1 MVDKIIVSITLGN
14 KYFTLPIISGVVNL
28 RKRKPQGKLDFIP
41 NRNNK
46 YSIRRFTVGTASIL
60 IGATLVFG
68 INNDAKAAETND
80 AQSSVSANDSQSSN
94 DDPNNSTTSHDTSS
108 QETAHDPQVNNDI
121 KQDNQSPQESNTE
134 ETAQSS
140 QDSNETS
147 QPSSSQSQASG
158 NQSNPSDNDV
168 DRPASNADDVH
179 KSDAAQATTDEDGAD
194 NSDSDDET
202 SNDDSQVNET
212 EKQDQAD
219 DNSAKDDVD
228 KQGASDD
235 NGSDENA
242 AESNKEQSNDESKD
256 KSDKEAKDDSQ
267 SSTDGKSEKGS
278 QKEEQS
284 KKGSNKEESDSES
297 DSDSEAQSTKSKS
310 GEDQPEEK
318 QDDDKSDDEQADEK
332 SDEKSSDKETG
343 SDEDDS
349 DAVEQGKDKSD
360 NETLETKETKASD
373 SDEKKDKLQSKL
385 DDTDSKDK
393 EDTVNDYLKDQ
404 LGDEQA
410 KSVIEDADIDYDKDS
425 NATISDKVLKSALIQ
440 FANQKDKDSPQA
452 IRPGSAFFSA
462 YSTEAV
468 TRAAKDTKVAK
479 SLGYENNYTFSQ
491 IMFDPDSLDSDEAK
505 KSTTIPF
512 KIHSYLTGDNSL
524 DRYKIDLDLDSRL
537 AKHVTKISARPVGGD
552 KPVEFKRLKDENG
565 EPSDI
570 WEVNFIRA
578 QGGLFGGAEILA
590 TYTAEDGKIE
600 LDDSIEN
607 IIKEENLDKDKLNY
621 RVYVRNNETNKII
634 RTAENSGYFLTD
646 VDKELTDKEKDISTA
661 NKGSF
666 LGSSGAVQY
675 DQNIGEHGGLTVDQT
690 IMKNS
695 IFDYILYAGNKQW
708 TYNYQIDK
716 DLLPYISGAELHLH
730 DYKGVAGFDK
740 EYHERDKV
748 ADLSFDKDG
757 KGSITDRNMNRLIEF
772 NNSNPEPIGIRIV
785 LKFNQNPNNI
795 LTKDAEYDDDGNL
808 IRETVK
814 QKELFNFNGYLT
826 DNKGKLIN
834 NTLGTS
840 TLAIQDYDRDGLLD
854 NYERQNTHSDPFNP
868 DTDGDGKN
876 DGDEV
881 VNYKTS
887 PLVGQPKA
895 SDITTED
902 TVVSGSV
909 PLKDGAA
916 TQTAKVI
923 NSDGETVGT
932 GTVNA
937 DGSFSVNIPKSPEGT
952 YTIAIDSPDYDND
965 ETNTF
970 KIVDTSKVPAPT
982 INPVSDKDNE
992 VIVNGTGGSTV
1003 TVRDQDGN
1011 TVGTV
1016 DIPDGQSSGTIH
1028 LDNPLKAGTELTST
1042 ASKNGK
1048 ESDPSDTVTV
1058 DDKTAPNQPTID
1070 EVTTNNTSISG
1081 KAEAGSTVHV
1091 KLPNGD
1097 TVSATTNDEGE
1108 YSVDLPQDLELN
1120 GDDTITVTSED
1131 DAGNISESNSTKVIN
1146 KRAPEAPTIKPVS
1159 SEDHSLTGTAKANT
1173 TVTVEFPDGSTLDS
1187 KADDQG
1193 NYTIELGDKKLD
1205 GRETLKVTA
1214 TEDGNT
1220 SPATTTV
1227 VKDETAP
1234 DAPTVDDVG
1243 SEDKTV
1249 EGTAE
1254 PNSIVTVHFPNGTSV
1269 ESHAGKD
1276 GRYNAEIPSDLK
1288 LKGGEKITATAK
1300 DIDGNVSEEGST
1312 TVEDNTAPDVPT
1324 IVGVNSTDKEVT
1336 GTAEPGSEVTVHF
1349 PDNKTGTATADD
1361 NGNYTVKI
1369 PDDVTLKGGENIDVT
1384 AKDKNG
1390 NVSEP
1395 AHTVVSDKTAPDAPE
1410 VEKVNSNGD
1419 KVTGTAEPGS
1429 TVKVTFPNGGE
1440 SEGKADDQGNFS
1452 VEIPKDANLKGGEQ
1466 LNVVAIDDND
1476 NTSAPTSVTVGDKTA
1491 PDAPTVD
1498 DVKSTDK
1505 TVTGEAEPGSTV
1517 KVSFP
1522 GNKTGTATAD
1532 DNGKYTV
1539 EIPEDVELTGGE
1551 DLTVTATDKDDNES
1565 EATHATVEDKTAP
1578 EKPEVNKVTSNSDK
1592 VTGTAEPNSEV
1603 TVTFP
1608 DGQQTKATA
1617 DKDGNFT
1624 AGLPKGV
1631 TLKGDEELQVTAK
1644 DANGNTSETTE
1655 VTVKDETAPDVPQ
1668 VNDITTDSKKVTG
1681 SAEPN
1686 ATVTVHFPGDKTGT
1700 ATADKDGNYTVD
1712 IPEDV
1717 ELNGDDEISVTAAD
1731 KDGNT
1736 SDAKTVTVTDTTA
1749 PDKPSVDDVT
1759 SDSKHI
1765 TGQAEPKSTVTVTFP
1780 DGTTATGETDDNGR
1794 YTVDIPEKI
1803 DLKGDEDLNVTATD
1817 KAGNTSQA
1825 ETKTVTDTTAP
1836 EIPKVDGVTST
1847 DKHITGTAEPNS
1859 HVKVSFPDGTTATG
1873 ETDEDGNFTVDIPS
1887 KVNLKGGEELTVTA
1901 TDAHDNESTPAK
1913 LPVADKTAPEK
1924 PSVEGVNSTDKEITG
1939 KAEPGSTV
1947 KVSFPGN
1954 KTGTAT
1960 ADDDGNYTVKIP
1972 DNVDLQGGEE
1982 LEVTATDEAGNTSD
1996 ATTTTVADKTAPDA
2010 PTASDVNSEDKQ
2022 LTGKAEPGSEV
2033 TVNIPGHDPITGTA
2047 DDEGNYNID
2056 LPKDLQGGE
2065 EITVTAKDKDGNVS
2079 GETKKTVTDA
2089 TAPNKPSVEGVNS
2102 TDKEVTGTAEPGS
2115 EVTVHFPGNK
2125 TGTAIADE
2133 DGNYT
2138 VEIPD
2143 NVDLQGGEELEVTAT
2158 DKAGNTSD
2166 KATTTVAD
2174 KTAPDAP
2181 TAEDVNSEDD
2191 AIKGKAEPG
2200 SEVTVNIPGHNPIT
2214 GTADDN
2220 GNYSI
2225 DLPKDLQGGEE
2236 ITVTAKDK
2244 DGNVSGETK
2253 KTVTDAT
2260 APAKPSVKGVNST
2273 DKEVT
2278 GKAEPG
2284 SEVTVHF
2291 PGNETGTAIADEDG
2305 NYTVEIPDN
2314 VDLQGGEELEVTATD
2329 KAGNTSDKA
2338 TTTVADKTAPD
2349 APTADDVNSEDD
2361 TIKGTAEPGSEVTVN
2376 IPGHD
2381 PITGTADQDGN
2392 YSIDLPRDL
2401 QGGEEITV
2409 TAKDKDGNVS
2419 GETKKTVTDATAPAT
2434 PSVKGVNSTDKEV
2447 TGTAEPGS
2455 TVTVTFPDG
2464 TISTGTAD
2472 NNGNYSVEIPD
2483 SVNLKGGEELEVTA
2497 TDKAGNTSD
2506 KATTTVSDKTAPDA
2520 PTADEITS
2528 ESPSV
2533 KGKAEPGSTIT
2544 VNIPGHDPI
2553 TGTADDNGNYEID
2566 LPKDLQGG
2574 EEVTITATDKDGN
2587 VSGETKQTVKDTT
2600 APDTPTINDVTSSD
2614 NSVSGTAEPG
2624 STVTVTLP
2632 DGTKV
2637 TGTADDNG
2645 NYTIELP
2652 QTLNGGEE
2660 LEVTAT
2666 DKAGNTSDAATTT
2679 VTDTTAPTEPTVN
2692 GVNSTDKAITGNA
2705 EPGSTVT
2712 VTFPDG
2718 TTATGTADDNG
2729 NYTIEIPDN
2738 VKLNGGETVSVT
2750 ATDKDGNTSNPTS
2763 VTVADTTAPTTP
2775 TINDI
2780 HHGDTQI
2787 SGHAEPGSTVTVTFP
2802 DGTTATGTADDQG
2815 NYIIDIPSN
2824 VNLKPGDTVTVT
2836 ATDKDGNI
2844 SDSAEVTVQEGNNV
2858 DPGNN
2863 GSGDQPVDPGN
2874 NGSDDQPSD
2883 PSTNNGGNTNNG
2895 SNNGNPS
2902 AGNNTGQPAHHNNTG
2917 SNSTNANQPTAPAV
2931 NPIGQHDHGIS
2942 GQNATP
2948 GNTIIA
2954 TFPDGST
2961 ATTTVNND
2969 GTWNITVPANT
2980 HFNNGDT
2987 VQVVEQDASGHT
2999 SNTTSVVVGDNYVAQ
3014 GNNQD
3019 KVDLP
3024 DTGNSESNKGTIF
3037 GTLFAALGAIFLF
3050 GRRRKNKKDEE

>member
-1 MVDKIIVSITLGN
+1 M
-14 KYFTLPIISGVVNL
+14 
-28 RKRKPQGKLDFIP
+28 
-41 NRNNK
+41 
-46 YSIRRFTVGTASIL
+46 
-60 IGATLVFG
+60 
-68 INNDAKAAETND
+68 
-80 AQSSVSANDSQSSN
+80 
-94 DDPNNSTTSHDTSS
+94 
-108 QETAHDPQVNNDI
+108 
-121 KQDNQSPQESNTE
+121 
-134 ETAQSS
+134 
-140 QDSNETS
+140 
-147 QPSSSQSQASG
+147 
-158 NQSNPSDNDV
+158 
-168 DRPASNADDVH
+168 
-179 KSDAAQATTDEDGAD
+179 
-194 NSDSDDET
+194 
-202 SNDDSQVNET
+202 
-212 EKQDQAD
+212 
-219 DNSAKDDVD
+219 
-228 KQGASDD
+228 
-235 NGSDENA
+235 
-242 AESNKEQSNDESKD
+242 
-256 KSDKEAKDDSQ
+256 
-267 SSTDGKSEKGS
+267 
-278 QKEEQS
+278 
-284 KKGSNKEESDSES
+284 
-297 DSDSEAQSTKSKS
+297 
-310 GEDQPEEK
+310 
-318 QDDDKSDDEQADEK
+318 
-332 SDEKSSDKETG
+332 
-343 SDEDDS
+343 
-349 DAVEQGKDKSD
+349 
-360 NETLETKETKASD
+360 
-373 SDEKKDKLQSKL
+373 
-385 DDTDSKDK
+385 
-393 EDTVNDYLKDQ
+393 
-404 LGDEQA
+404 
-410 KSVIEDADIDYDKDS
+410 
-425 NATISDKVLKSALIQ
+425 
-440 FANQKDKDSPQA
+440 
-452 IRPGSAFFSA
+452 
-462 YSTEAV
+462 
-468 TRAAKDTKVAK
+468 
-479 SLGYENNYTFSQ
+479 
-491 IMFDPDSLDSDEAK
+491 
-505 KSTTIPF
+505 
-512 KIHSYLTGDNSL
+512 
-524 DRYKIDLDLDSRL
+524 
-537 AKHVTKISARPVGGD
+537 
-552 KPVEFKRLKDENG
+552 
-565 EPSDI
+565 
-570 WEVNFIRA
+570 
-578 QGGLFGGAEILA
+578 
-590 TYTAEDGKIE
+590 
-600 LDDSIEN
+600 
-607 IIKEENLDKDKLNY
+607 
-621 RVYVRNNETNKII
+621 
-634 RTAENSGYFLTD
+634 
-646 VDKELTDKEKDISTA
+646 
-661 NKGSF
+661 
-666 LGSSGAVQY
+666 
-675 DQNIGEHGGLTVDQT
+675 
-690 IMKNS
+690 
-695 IFDYILYAGNKQW
+695 
-708 TYNYQIDK
+708 
-716 DLLPYISGAELHLH
+716 
-730 DYKGVAGFDK
+730 
-740 EYHERDKV
+740 
-748 ADLSFDKDG
+748 
-757 KGSITDRNMNRLIEF
+757 
-772 NNSNPEPIGIRIV
+772 
-785 LKFNQNPNNI
+785 
-795 LTKDAEYDDDGNL
+795 
-808 IRETVK
+808 
-814 QKELFNFNGYLT
+814 
-826 DNKGKLIN
+826 
-834 NTLGTS
+834 
-840 TLAIQDYDRDGLLD
+840 
-854 NYERQNTHSDPFNP
+854 
-868 DTDGDGKN
+868 
-876 DGDEV
+876 
-881 VNYKTS
+881 
-887 PLVGQPKA
+887 
-895 SDITTED
+895 
-902 TVVSGSV
+902 
-909 PLKDGAA
+909 
-916 TQTAKVI
+916 
-923 NSDGETVGT
+923 
-932 GTVNA
+932 
-937 DGSFSVNIPKSPEGT
+937 
-952 YTIAIDSPDYDND
+952 
-965 ETNTF
+965 
-970 KIVDTSKVPAPT
+970 
-982 INPVSDKDNE
+982 
-992 VIVNGTGGSTV
+992 
-1003 TVRDQDGN
+1003 
-1011 TVGTV
+1011 
-1016 DIPDGQSSGTIH
+1016 
-1028 LDNPLKAGTELTST
+1028 
-1042 ASKNGK
+1042 
-1048 ESDPSDTVTV
+1048 
-1058 DDKTAPNQPTID
+1058 
-1070 EVTTNNTSISG
+1070 
-1081 KAEAGSTVHV
+1081 
-1091 KLPNGD
+1091 
-1097 TVSATTNDEGE
+1097 
-1108 YSVDLPQDLELN
+1108 
-1120 GDDTITVTSED
+1120 
-1131 DAGNISESNSTKVIN
+1131 
-1146 KRAPEAPTIKPVS
+1146 KPVS

-1276 GRYNAEIPSDLK
+1276 GLYNAEIPSDLK

-2089 TAPNKPSVEGVNS
+2089 TAPAKPSVKGVNS
-2102 TDKEVTGTAEPGS
+2102 TDKEVTGKAEPGS
-2115 EVTVHFPGNK
+2115 EVTVHFPGNE

-2200 SEVTVNIPGHNPIT
+2200 SEVTVNIPGHDPIT

-2999 SNTTSVVVGDNYVAQ
+2999 SNTTSVVVGDNHVAQ

>member
-1 MVDKIIVSITLGN
+1 M
-14 KYFTLPIISGVVNL
+14 
-28 RKRKPQGKLDFIP
+28 
-41 NRNNK
+41 
-46 YSIRRFTVGTASIL
+46 
-60 IGATLVFG
+60 
-68 INNDAKAAETND
+68 
-80 AQSSVSANDSQSSN
+80 
-94 DDPNNSTTSHDTSS
+94 
-108 QETAHDPQVNNDI
+108 
-121 KQDNQSPQESNTE
+121 
-134 ETAQSS
+134 
-140 QDSNETS
+140 
-147 QPSSSQSQASG
+147 
-158 NQSNPSDNDV
+158 
-168 DRPASNADDVH
+168 
-179 KSDAAQATTDEDGAD
+179 
-194 NSDSDDET
+194 
-202 SNDDSQVNET
+202 
-212 EKQDQAD
+212 
-219 DNSAKDDVD
+219 
-228 KQGASDD
+228 
-235 NGSDENA
+235 
-242 AESNKEQSNDESKD
+242 
-256 KSDKEAKDDSQ
+256 
-267 SSTDGKSEKGS
+267 
-278 QKEEQS
+278 
-284 KKGSNKEESDSES
+284 
-297 DSDSEAQSTKSKS
+297 
-310 GEDQPEEK
+310 
-318 QDDDKSDDEQADEK
+318 
-332 SDEKSSDKETG
+332 
-343 SDEDDS
+343 
-349 DAVEQGKDKSD
+349 
-360 NETLETKETKASD
+360 
-373 SDEKKDKLQSKL
+373 
-385 DDTDSKDK
+385 
-393 EDTVNDYLKDQ
+393 
-404 LGDEQA
+404 
-410 KSVIEDADIDYDKDS
+410 
-425 NATISDKVLKSALIQ
+425 
-440 FANQKDKDSPQA
+440 
-452 IRPGSAFFSA
+452 
-462 YSTEAV
+462 
-468 TRAAKDTKVAK
+468 
-479 SLGYENNYTFSQ
+479 
-491 IMFDPDSLDSDEAK
+491 
-505 KSTTIPF
+505 
-512 KIHSYLTGDNSL
+512 
-524 DRYKIDLDLDSRL
+524 
-537 AKHVTKISARPVGGD
+537 
-552 KPVEFKRLKDENG
+552 
-565 EPSDI
+565 
-570 WEVNFIRA
+570 
-578 QGGLFGGAEILA
+578 
-590 TYTAEDGKIE
+590 
-600 LDDSIEN
+600 
-607 IIKEENLDKDKLNY
+607 
-621 RVYVRNNETNKII
+621 
-634 RTAENSGYFLTD
+634 
-646 VDKELTDKEKDISTA
+646 
-661 NKGSF
+661 
-666 LGSSGAVQY
+666 
-675 DQNIGEHGGLTVDQT
+675 
-690 IMKNS
+690 
-695 IFDYILYAGNKQW
+695 
-708 TYNYQIDK
+708 
-716 DLLPYISGAELHLH
+716 
-730 DYKGVAGFDK
+730 
-740 EYHERDKV
+740 
-748 ADLSFDKDG
+748 
-757 KGSITDRNMNRLIEF
+757 
-772 NNSNPEPIGIRIV
+772 
-785 LKFNQNPNNI
+785 
-795 LTKDAEYDDDGNL
+795 
-808 IRETVK
+808 
-814 QKELFNFNGYLT
+814 
-826 DNKGKLIN
+826 
-834 NTLGTS
+834 
-840 TLAIQDYDRDGLLD
+840 
-854 NYERQNTHSDPFNP
+854 
-868 DTDGDGKN
+868 
-876 DGDEV
+876 
-881 VNYKTS
+881 
-887 PLVGQPKA
+887 
-895 SDITTED
+895 
-902 TVVSGSV
+902 
-909 PLKDGAA
+909 
-916 TQTAKVI
+916 
-923 NSDGETVGT
+923 
-932 GTVNA
+932 
-937 DGSFSVNIPKSPEGT
+937 
-952 YTIAIDSPDYDND
+952 
-965 ETNTF
+965 
-970 KIVDTSKVPAPT
+970 
-982 INPVSDKDNE
+982 
-992 VIVNGTGGSTV
+992 
-1003 TVRDQDGN
+1003 
-1011 TVGTV
+1011 
-1016 DIPDGQSSGTIH
+1016 
-1028 LDNPLKAGTELTST
+1028 
-1042 ASKNGK
+1042 
-1048 ESDPSDTVTV
+1048 
-1058 DDKTAPNQPTID
+1058 
-1070 EVTTNNTSISG
+1070 
-1081 KAEAGSTVHV
+1081 
-1091 KLPNGD
+1091 
-1097 TVSATTNDEGE
+1097 SATTNDEGE

-2999 SNTTSVVVGDNYVAQ
+2999 SNTTSVVVGDNHVAQ

>member
-1 MVDKIIVSITLGN
+1 M
-14 KYFTLPIISGVVNL
+14 
-28 RKRKPQGKLDFIP
+28 
-41 NRNNK
+41 
-46 YSIRRFTVGTASIL
+46 
-60 IGATLVFG
+60 
-68 INNDAKAAETND
+68 
-80 AQSSVSANDSQSSN
+80 
-94 DDPNNSTTSHDTSS
+94 
-108 QETAHDPQVNNDI
+108 
-121 KQDNQSPQESNTE
+121 
-134 ETAQSS
+134 
-140 QDSNETS
+140 
-147 QPSSSQSQASG
+147 
-158 NQSNPSDNDV
+158 
-168 DRPASNADDVH
+168 
-179 KSDAAQATTDEDGAD
+179 
-194 NSDSDDET
+194 
-202 SNDDSQVNET
+202 
-212 EKQDQAD
+212 
-219 DNSAKDDVD
+219 
-228 KQGASDD
+228 
-235 NGSDENA
+235 
-242 AESNKEQSNDESKD
+242 
-256 KSDKEAKDDSQ
+256 
-267 SSTDGKSEKGS
+267 
-278 QKEEQS
+278 
-284 KKGSNKEESDSES
+284 
-297 DSDSEAQSTKSKS
+297 
-310 GEDQPEEK
+310 
-318 QDDDKSDDEQADEK
+318 
-332 SDEKSSDKETG
+332 
-343 SDEDDS
+343 
-349 DAVEQGKDKSD
+349 
-360 NETLETKETKASD
+360 
-373 SDEKKDKLQSKL
+373 
-385 DDTDSKDK
+385 
-393 EDTVNDYLKDQ
+393 
-404 LGDEQA
+404 
-410 KSVIEDADIDYDKDS
+410 
-425 NATISDKVLKSALIQ
+425 
-440 FANQKDKDSPQA
+440 
-452 IRPGSAFFSA
+452 
-462 YSTEAV
+462 
-468 TRAAKDTKVAK
+468 
-479 SLGYENNYTFSQ
+479 
-491 IMFDPDSLDSDEAK
+491 
-505 KSTTIPF
+505 
-512 KIHSYLTGDNSL
+512 
-524 DRYKIDLDLDSRL
+524 
-537 AKHVTKISARPVGGD
+537 
-552 KPVEFKRLKDENG
+552 
-565 EPSDI
+565 
-570 WEVNFIRA
+570 
-578 QGGLFGGAEILA
+578 
-590 TYTAEDGKIE
+590 
-600 LDDSIEN
+600 
-607 IIKEENLDKDKLNY
+607 
-621 RVYVRNNETNKII
+621 
-634 RTAENSGYFLTD
+634 
-646 VDKELTDKEKDISTA
+646 
-661 NKGSF
+661 
-666 LGSSGAVQY
+666 
-675 DQNIGEHGGLTVDQT
+675 
-690 IMKNS
+690 
-695 IFDYILYAGNKQW
+695 
-708 TYNYQIDK
+708 
-716 DLLPYISGAELHLH
+716 
-730 DYKGVAGFDK
+730 
-740 EYHERDKV
+740 
-748 ADLSFDKDG
+748 
-757 KGSITDRNMNRLIEF
+757 
-772 NNSNPEPIGIRIV
+772 
-785 LKFNQNPNNI
+785 
-795 LTKDAEYDDDGNL
+795 
-808 IRETVK
+808 
-814 QKELFNFNGYLT
+814 
-826 DNKGKLIN
+826 
-834 NTLGTS
+834 
-840 TLAIQDYDRDGLLD
+840 
-854 NYERQNTHSDPFNP
+854 
-868 DTDGDGKN
+868 
-876 DGDEV
+876 
-881 VNYKTS
+881 
-887 PLVGQPKA
+887 
-895 SDITTED
+895 
-902 TVVSGSV
+902 
-909 PLKDGAA
+909 
-916 TQTAKVI
+916 
-923 NSDGETVGT
+923 
-932 GTVNA
+932 
-937 DGSFSVNIPKSPEGT
+937 
-952 YTIAIDSPDYDND
+952 
-965 ETNTF
+965 
-970 KIVDTSKVPAPT
+970 
-982 INPVSDKDNE
+982 
-992 VIVNGTGGSTV
+992 
-1003 TVRDQDGN
+1003 
-1011 TVGTV
+1011 
-1016 DIPDGQSSGTIH
+1016 
-1028 LDNPLKAGTELTST
+1028 
-1042 ASKNGK
+1042 
-1048 ESDPSDTVTV
+1048 
-1058 DDKTAPNQPTID
+1058 
-1070 EVTTNNTSISG
+1070 
-1081 KAEAGSTVHV
+1081 
-1091 KLPNGD
+1091 PNGD

-2181 TAEDVNSEDD
+2181 TA
-2191 AIKGKAEPG
+2191 
-2200 SEVTVNIPGHNPIT
+2200 
-2214 GTADDN
+2214 
-2220 GNYSI
+2220 
-2225 DLPKDLQGGEE
+2225 
-2236 ITVTAKDK
+2236 
-2244 DGNVSGETK
+2244 
-2253 KTVTDAT
+2253 
-2260 APAKPSVKGVNST
+2260 
-2273 DKEVT
+2273 
-2278 GKAEPG
+2278 
-2284 SEVTVHF
+2284 
-2291 PGNETGTAIADEDG
+2291 
-2305 NYTVEIPDN
+2305 
-2314 VDLQGGEELEVTATD
+2314 
-2329 KAGNTSDKA
+2329 
-2338 TTTVADKTAPD
+2338 
-2349 APTADDVNSEDD
+2349 DDVNSEDD

-2836 ATDKDGNI
+2836 ATGKDGNI

-2999 SNTTSVVVGDNYVAQ
+2999 SNTTSVVVGDNHVAQ

>member
-1 MVDKIIVSITLGN
+1 MME
-14 KYFTLPIISGVVNL
+14 IS
-28 RKRKPQGKLDFIP
+28 
-41 NRNNK
+41 
-46 YSIRRFTVGTASIL
+46 S
-60 IGATLVFG
+60 
-68 INNDAKAAETND
+68 
-80 AQSSVSANDSQSSN
+80 
-94 DDPNNSTTSHDTSS
+94 
-108 QETAHDPQVNNDI
+108 
-121 KQDNQSPQESNTE
+121 
-134 ETAQSS
+134 
-140 QDSNETS
+140 
-147 QPSSSQSQASG
+147 
-158 NQSNPSDNDV
+158 
-168 DRPASNADDVH
+168 
-179 KSDAAQATTDEDGAD
+179 
-194 NSDSDDET
+194 
-202 SNDDSQVNET
+202 
-212 EKQDQAD
+212 
-219 DNSAKDDVD
+219 
-228 KQGASDD
+228 
-235 NGSDENA
+235 
-242 AESNKEQSNDESKD
+242 
-256 KSDKEAKDDSQ
+256 
-267 SSTDGKSEKGS
+267 
-278 QKEEQS
+278 
-284 KKGSNKEESDSES
+284 
-297 DSDSEAQSTKSKS
+297 
-310 GEDQPEEK
+310 
-318 QDDDKSDDEQADEK
+318 
-332 SDEKSSDKETG
+332 
-343 SDEDDS
+343 
-349 DAVEQGKDKSD
+349 
-360 NETLETKETKASD
+360 
-373 SDEKKDKLQSKL
+373 
-385 DDTDSKDK
+385 
-393 EDTVNDYLKDQ
+393 
-404 LGDEQA
+404 
-410 KSVIEDADIDYDKDS
+410 
-425 NATISDKVLKSALIQ
+425 
-440 FANQKDKDSPQA
+440 
-452 IRPGSAFFSA
+452 
-462 YSTEAV
+462 
-468 TRAAKDTKVAK
+468 
-479 SLGYENNYTFSQ
+479 
-491 IMFDPDSLDSDEAK
+491 
-505 KSTTIPF
+505 
-512 KIHSYLTGDNSL
+512 
-524 DRYKIDLDLDSRL
+524 
-537 AKHVTKISARPVGGD
+537 
-552 KPVEFKRLKDENG
+552 
-565 EPSDI
+565 
-570 WEVNFIRA
+570 
-578 QGGLFGGAEILA
+578 
-590 TYTAEDGKIE
+590 
-600 LDDSIEN
+600 
-607 IIKEENLDKDKLNY
+607 
-621 RVYVRNNETNKII
+621 
-634 RTAENSGYFLTD
+634 
-646 VDKELTDKEKDISTA
+646 
-661 NKGSF
+661 
-666 LGSSGAVQY
+666 
-675 DQNIGEHGGLTVDQT
+675 
-690 IMKNS
+690 
-695 IFDYILYAGNKQW
+695 
-708 TYNYQIDK
+708 
-716 DLLPYISGAELHLH
+716 
-730 DYKGVAGFDK
+730 
-740 EYHERDKV
+740 
-748 ADLSFDKDG
+748 
-757 KGSITDRNMNRLIEF
+757 
-772 NNSNPEPIGIRIV
+772 
-785 LKFNQNPNNI
+785 
-795 LTKDAEYDDDGNL
+795 
-808 IRETVK
+808 VK

-916 TQTAKVI
+916 TQTAKII
-923 NSDGETVGT
+923 NSDGDTIGT

-952 YTIAIDSPDYDND
+952 YTIAIDSPDYEND

-982 INPVSDKDNE
+982 INPVSDKDND

-1003 TVRDQDGN
+1003 TVRDKDGN

-1016 DIPDGQSSGTIH
+1016 EIPDGQSSGTIH

-1254 PNSIVTVHFPNGTSV
+1254 PNSIVTVHFPNGTTV

-1300 DIDGNVSEEGST
+1300 DIDGNVSKEGST
-1312 TVEDNTAPDVPT
+1312 TVEDHTAPDAPT
-1324 IVGVNSTDKEVT
+1324 VKGVNSTDKEVI

-1349 PDNKTGTATADD
+1349 PDNKTGTAAADD
-1361 NGNYTVKI
+1361 DGNYTVKI
-1369 PDDVTLKGGENIDVT
+1369 PNDVTLKGGENINVT
-1384 AKDKNG
+1384 AKDKDD

-1410 VEKVNSNGD
+1410 VGDVNSND
-1419 KVTGTAEPGS
+1419 NTVTGTAEPGS
-1429 TVKVTFPNGGE
+1429 TVKVTFPNGKE
-1440 SEGKADDQGNFS
+1440 SEGKANDEGNFS
-1452 VEIPKDANLKGGEQ
+1452 VDIPKDANLKGGEQ
-1466 LNVVAIDDND
+1466 LNVVAVDDD
-1476 NTSAPTSVTVGDKTA
+1476 HNTSAPTSVTVGDKTA
-1491 PDAPTVD
+1491 PDAPTVE
-1498 DVKSTDK
+1498 DVNSTDK
-1505 TVTGEAEPGSTV
+1505 TVTGTAEPGSTV

-1532 DNGKYTV
+1532 DQGNYTV
-1539 EIPEDVELTGGE
+1539 DIPDEVELTGGE
-1551 DLTVTATDKDDNES
+1551 ELTVTATDKDDNES

-1578 EKPEVNKVTSNSDK
+1578 DKPKVNKVTSNSDK

-1608 DGQQTKATA
+1608 GGQQTKATV

-1644 DANGNTSETTE
+1644 DANGNTSDATE

-1686 ATVTVHFPGDKTGT
+1686 STVTVHFPGNQTET
-1700 ATADKDGNYTVD
+1700 ATADKDGNYTVN
-1712 IPEDV
+1712 IPDNV

-1736 SDAKTVTVTDTTA
+1736 SDAKTVKVTDTTA

-1780 DGTTATGETDDNGR
+1780 DGTTATGDTDDSGH
-1794 YTVDIPEKI
+1794 YTVDIPDTI
-1803 DLKGDEDLNVTATD
+1803 DLQGDEELSVTATD

-1825 ETKTVTDTTAP
+1825 ETKTVTDTTVP
-1836 EIPKVDGVTST
+1836 EIPKVNGVTSA
-1847 DKHITGTAEPNS
+1847 DKQITGTAEPNS

-1873 ETDEDGNFTVDIPS
+1873 ETDKDGNFTVDIPS

-1913 LPVADKTAPEK
+1913 LPVSDKTAPEK

-1939 KAEPGSTV
+1939 KAEAGSEVTV
-1947 KVSFPGN
+1947 KFPDGTTS
-1954 KTGTAT
+1954 TGK

-1972 DNVDLQGGEE
+1972 NEVDLQGGEE
-1982 LEVTATDEAGNTSD
+1982 LEVTATDQAGNTSD
-1996 ATTTTVADKTAPDA
+1996 KTTTTVADKTAPDAPTAEDVNSEDDAITGKAEAGSDVTVRFPDGTTSTGKADDNGNYTVEIPDKVDLQGGEELEVTATDQAGNTSDKTTTTVADKTAPDA
-2010 PTASDVNSEDKQ
+2010 PTASDVTSEDDAI
-2022 LTGKAEPGSEV
+2022 TGKAEPGSEV

-2079 GETKKTVTDA
+2079 GETKKTVSDKTAPSKPSVEGVNSTDKEVTGKA
-2089 TAPNKPSVEGVNS
+2089 EPGSEVTVHFPDGTTSTGKADDEGNYTVEIPDKVDLKGGEELEVTATDQAGNISGKTTTTVADKTAPDAPTASDVTSEDDAITGKAEPGSEVTVNIPGHDPITGKADKDGNYNIDLPKDLQGGEEITVTAKDKDGNVSGETKKAVSDKTAPNKPSVEGVNSTDKEIIGKAEPGSEVTVKFPGNKTGTATADDDGNYTVKIPDEVDLQGGEELEVTATDKAGNTSDKATTTVADKTAPDAPTADDVNSEDDAIKGKAEPGSEVTVNIPGHDPITGTADDNGNYSIDLPKDLQGGEEITVTAKDKDGNVSGETKKTVTDATAPEKPSVKGVNS

-2115 EVTVHFPGNK
+2115 EVTVHFPGNR
-2125 TGTAIADE
+2125 TGTATADDDGNYTVKIPDE
-2133 DGNYT
+2133 IDLQGGEELEVTAKDKAGNTSDKATTTVADKTAPDAPTADDVNSEDDAIKGKAEPGSEVTVNIPGHDPIKGTTDQDGNYSIDLPKDLQGGEEITITAKDKDGNVSGETKKTVSDKTAPDKPSVNGVNSTDKVVTGQAEPGSEVTVKFSDGTTSTGKADKDGNYT
-2138 VEIPD
+2138 VEIPET
-2143 NVDLQGGEELEVTAT
+2143 VDLQGGEELEVTAI

-2200 SEVTVNIPGHNPIT
+2200 SEVTVNIPGHDPIT
-2214 GTADDN
+2214 GTADDD

-2236 ITVTAKDK
+2236 ITITAKDK

-2253 KTVTDAT
+2253 KTVSDKT
-2260 APAKPSVKGVNST
+2260 APDKPSVNGVNST
-2273 DKEVT
+2273 DKVVT
-2278 GKAEPG
+2278 GQAEPG
-2284 SEVTVHF
+2284 SEVTVKF
-2291 PGNETGTAIADEDG
+2291 SDGTTSTGKADKDG
-2305 NYTVEIPDN
+2305 NYTVEIPET
-2314 VDLQGGEELEVTATD
+2314 VDLQGGEELEVTA
-2329 KAGNTSDKA
+2329 K
-2338 TTTVADKTAPD
+2338 
-2349 APTADDVNSEDD
+2349 
-2361 TIKGTAEPGSEVTVN
+2361 
-2376 IPGHD
+2376 
-2381 PITGTADQDGN
+2381 
-2392 YSIDLPRDL
+2392 
-2401 QGGEEITV
+2401 
-2409 TAKDKDGNVS
+2409 
-2419 GETKKTVTDATAPAT
+2419 
-2434 PSVKGVNSTDKEV
+2434 
-2447 TGTAEPGS
+2447 
-2455 TVTVTFPDG
+2455 
-2464 TISTGTAD
+2464 
-2472 NNGNYSVEIPD
+2472 
-2483 SVNLKGGEELEVTA
+2483 
-2497 TDKAGNTSD
+2497 DKAGNTSD

-2528 ESPSV
+2528 ENPSV

-2544 VNIPGHDPI
+2544 VNIPGHDSI

-2600 APDTPTINDVTSSD
+2600 APNTPTINDVTSSD

-2632 DGTKV
+2632 DGTRV

-2652 QTLNGGEE
+2652 KTLKGGEE

-2666 DKAGNTSDAATTT
+2666 DQAGNTSKAAKTT

-2692 GVNSTDKAITGNA
+2692 GVNSTDKEITGQA

-2718 TTATGTADDNG
+2718 TTATGKADDNG
-2729 NYTIEIPDN
+2729 NYTIEIPAN
-2738 VKLNGGETVSVT
+2738 VKLNGGETISVT
-2750 ATDKDGNTSNPTS
+2750 ATDQDGNTSNPTS
-2763 VTVADTTAPTTP
+2763 VTVADTTAPTAP
-2775 TINDI
+2775 SINDI

-2787 SGHAEPGSTVTVTFP
+2787 SGTAEPGSTVTVTFP

-2815 NYIIDIPSN
+2815 HYLIDVPSN
-2824 VNLKPGDTVTVT
+2824 VNLKPGDTITVT
-2836 ATDKDGNI
+2836 ATDEDGNT

-2999 SNTTSVVVGDNYVAQ
+2999 SNTTSVVVGDNHVAQ

>member
-1 MVDKIIVSITLGN
+1 M
-14 KYFTLPIISGVVNL
+14 
-28 RKRKPQGKLDFIP
+28 
-41 NRNNK
+41 
-46 YSIRRFTVGTASIL
+46 
-60 IGATLVFG
+60 
-68 INNDAKAAETND
+68 
-80 AQSSVSANDSQSSN
+80 
-94 DDPNNSTTSHDTSS
+94 
-108 QETAHDPQVNNDI
+108 
-121 KQDNQSPQESNTE
+121 
-134 ETAQSS
+134 
-140 QDSNETS
+140 
-147 QPSSSQSQASG
+147 
-158 NQSNPSDNDV
+158 
-168 DRPASNADDVH
+168 
-179 KSDAAQATTDEDGAD
+179 
-194 NSDSDDET
+194 
-202 SNDDSQVNET
+202 
-212 EKQDQAD
+212 
-219 DNSAKDDVD
+219 
-228 KQGASDD
+228 
-235 NGSDENA
+235 
-242 AESNKEQSNDESKD
+242 
-256 KSDKEAKDDSQ
+256 
-267 SSTDGKSEKGS
+267 
-278 QKEEQS
+278 
-284 KKGSNKEESDSES
+284 
-297 DSDSEAQSTKSKS
+297 
-310 GEDQPEEK
+310 
-318 QDDDKSDDEQADEK
+318 
-332 SDEKSSDKETG
+332 
-343 SDEDDS
+343 
-349 DAVEQGKDKSD
+349 
-360 NETLETKETKASD
+360 
-373 SDEKKDKLQSKL
+373 
-385 DDTDSKDK
+385 
-393 EDTVNDYLKDQ
+393 
-404 LGDEQA
+404 
-410 KSVIEDADIDYDKDS
+410 
-425 NATISDKVLKSALIQ
+425 
-440 FANQKDKDSPQA
+440 
-452 IRPGSAFFSA
+452 
-462 YSTEAV
+462 
-468 TRAAKDTKVAK
+468 
-479 SLGYENNYTFSQ
+479 
-491 IMFDPDSLDSDEAK
+491 
-505 KSTTIPF
+505 
-512 KIHSYLTGDNSL
+512 
-524 DRYKIDLDLDSRL
+524 
-537 AKHVTKISARPVGGD
+537 
-552 KPVEFKRLKDENG
+552 
-565 EPSDI
+565 
-570 WEVNFIRA
+570 
-578 QGGLFGGAEILA
+578 
-590 TYTAEDGKIE
+590 
-600 LDDSIEN
+600 
-607 IIKEENLDKDKLNY
+607 
-621 RVYVRNNETNKII
+621 
-634 RTAENSGYFLTD
+634 
-646 VDKELTDKEKDISTA
+646 
-661 NKGSF
+661 
-666 LGSSGAVQY
+666 
-675 DQNIGEHGGLTVDQT
+675 
-690 IMKNS
+690 
-695 IFDYILYAGNKQW
+695 
-708 TYNYQIDK
+708 
-716 DLLPYISGAELHLH
+716 
-730 DYKGVAGFDK
+730 
-740 EYHERDKV
+740 
-748 ADLSFDKDG
+748 
-757 KGSITDRNMNRLIEF
+757 
-772 NNSNPEPIGIRIV
+772 
-785 LKFNQNPNNI
+785 
-795 LTKDAEYDDDGNL
+795 
-808 IRETVK
+808 
-814 QKELFNFNGYLT
+814 
-826 DNKGKLIN
+826 
-834 NTLGTS
+834 
-840 TLAIQDYDRDGLLD
+840 
-854 NYERQNTHSDPFNP
+854 
-868 DTDGDGKN
+868 
-876 DGDEV
+876 
-881 VNYKTS
+881 
-887 PLVGQPKA
+887 
-895 SDITTED
+895 
-902 TVVSGSV
+902 
-909 PLKDGAA
+909 
-916 TQTAKVI
+916 
-923 NSDGETVGT
+923 
-932 GTVNA
+932 
-937 DGSFSVNIPKSPEGT
+937 
-952 YTIAIDSPDYDND
+952 
-965 ETNTF
+965 
-970 KIVDTSKVPAPT
+970 
-982 INPVSDKDNE
+982 
-992 VIVNGTGGSTV
+992 
-1003 TVRDQDGN
+1003 
-1011 TVGTV
+1011 
-1016 DIPDGQSSGTIH
+1016 
-1028 LDNPLKAGTELTST
+1028 
-1042 ASKNGK
+1042 
-1048 ESDPSDTVTV
+1048 
-1058 DDKTAPNQPTID
+1058 
-1070 EVTTNNTSISG
+1070 
-1081 KAEAGSTVHV
+1081 
-1091 KLPNGD
+1091 
-1097 TVSATTNDEGE
+1097 
-1108 YSVDLPQDLELN
+1108 
-1120 GDDTITVTSED
+1120 
-1131 DAGNISESNSTKVIN
+1131 
-1146 KRAPEAPTIKPVS
+1146 
-1159 SEDHSLTGTAKANT
+1159 
-1173 TVTVEFPDGSTLDS
+1173 
-1187 KADDQG
+1187 
-1193 NYTIELGDKKLD
+1193 
-1205 GRETLKVTA
+1205 KVTA

-1276 GRYNAEIPSDLK
+1276 GLYNAEIPSDLK

-2089 TAPNKPSVEGVNS
+2089 TAPAKPSVKGVNS
-2102 TDKEVTGTAEPGS
+2102 TDKEVTGKAEPGS
-2115 EVTVHFPGNK
+2115 EVTVHFPGNE

-2200 SEVTVNIPGHNPIT
+2200 SEVTVNIPGHDPIT

-2999 SNTTSVVVGDNYVAQ
+2999 SNTTSVVVGDNHVAQ

>member
-108 QETAHDPQVNNDI
+108 QETAHDPQVNNDAN
-121 KQDNQSPQESNTE
+121 QDNQASQESNTE
-134 ETAQSS
+134 ESTQSS

-147 QPSSSQSQASG
+147 QPSSSQSQASD

-168 DRPASNADDVH
+168 DQPASNADDVH

-212 EKQDQAD
+212 EKQNQPD

-235 NGSDENA
+235 NVSDDNA
-242 AESNKEQSNDESKD
+242 AESDKEQSSDDAKD

-267 SSTDGKSEKGS
+267 SSTDGKSEKDS

-284 KKGSNKEESDSES
+284 KKGSNKAESDSEV
-297 DSDSEAQSTKSKS
+297 QSTKSKS

-318 QDDDKSDDEQADEK
+318 QDDDKSGDDQADEK
-332 SDEKSSDKETG
+332 SDDKSSDKETG

-349 DAVEQGKDKSD
+349 DSVEQGKDKSD
-360 NETLETKETKASD
+360 NETQETKDTKASD

-385 DDTDSKDK
+385 DDADSKDK
-393 EDTVNDYLKDQ
+393 EDTVNDYLNDQ
-404 LGDEQA
+404 LGGEQA
-410 KSVIEDADIDYDKDS
+410 KSVLEDADIDYDKDS
-425 NATISDKVLKSALIQ
+425 NATISNKVLKSALIQ

-578 QGGLFGGAEILA
+578 QDGLFGGAEILA

-730 DYKGVAGFDK
+730 DYKGLAGFDK

-772 NNSNPEPIGIRIV
+772 NNSTPEPIGIRIV
-785 LKFNQNPNNI
+785 LKFNQSPNNI

-932 GTVNA
+932 GIVNS

-952 YTIAIDSPDYDND
+952 YTIAIDSPDYEND

-1003 TVRDQDGN
+1003 TVRDKDGN

-1097 TVSATTNDEGE
+1097 TVSAKANDEGA
-1108 YSVDLPQDLELN
+1108 YSVDLPKDLELN
-1120 GDDTITVTSED
+1120 GGDTITVTSED

-1159 SEDHSLTGTAKANT
+1159 SEDNSLTGTAKANT
-1173 TVTVEFPDGSTLDS
+1173 TVTVEFPDGSTLDT

-1227 VKDETAP
+1227 VKDDTAP

-1243 SEDKTV
+1243 SEDKIV

-1288 LKGGEKITATAK
+1288 LKGGEKITAIAK
-1300 DIDGNVSEEGST
+1300 DIDGNISEEGST

-1324 IVGVNSTDKEVT
+1324 VVGVNSTDKEVT

-1384 AKDKNG
+1384 AKDKNA

-1410 VEKVNSNGD
+1410 VKDVNSNDD

-1429 TVKVTFPNGGE
+1429 TVKVTFPNGKE

-1452 VEIPKDANLKGGEQ
+1452 VDIPKEANLKGGEQ
-1466 LNVVAIDDND
+1466 LNVVAVDDND

-1578 EKPEVNKVTSNSDK
+1578 DKPKVNKVTSNSDE

-1631 TLKGDEELQVTAK
+1631 ALKGDEELQVTAK
-1644 DANGNTSETTE
+1644 DVNGNNSETTE

-1668 VNDITTDSKKVTG
+1668 VNDVTTDSKTVTG

-1803 DLKGDEDLNVTATD
+1803 ALKGEEELNVTATD

-1836 EIPKVDGVTST
+1836 EIPKVDGVTSA

-1859 HVKVSFPDGTTATG
+1859 HVKVTFPDGTTATG
-1873 ETDEDGNFTVDIPS
+1873 ETDKDGNFTVDIPS
-1887 KVNLKGGEELTVTA
+1887 KVDLKGGEELTVTA

-1924 PSVEGVNSTDKEITG
+1924 PSVEGVNSTDKEVTG
-1939 KAEPGSTV
+1939 TAEPGSTV
-1947 KVSFPGN
+1947 TVKFPDGTTS
-1954 KTGTAT
+1954 TGTA
-1960 ADDDGNYTVKIP
+1960 DNDGNYTVEIP
-1972 DNVDLQGGEE
+1972 DEVKLSGGEE
-1982 LEVTATDEAGNTSD
+1982 LEGTATDKAGNTSD
-1996 ATTTTVADKTAPDA
+1996 KATTTVADKTAPDA
-2010 PTASDVNSEDKQ
+2010 PTADDVNSEDDAIK
-2022 LTGKAEPGSEV
+2022 GKAEPGSEV

-2079 GETKKTVTDA
+2079 SETKKTVTDA
-2089 TAPNKPSVEGVNS
+2089 TAPNKPSVKGVNS

-2125 TGTAIADE
+2125 TGTATADE

-2200 SEVTVNIPGHNPIT
+2200 SEVTVNIPGHDPIT
-2214 GTADDN
+2214 GTADDE
-2220 GNYSI
+2220 GNYNI

-2260 APAKPSVKGVNST
+2260 APNKPSVKGVNST

-2278 GKAEPG
+2278 GTAEPG
-2284 SEVTVHF
+2284 STVTVKF
-2291 PGNETGTAIADEDG
+2291 PDGTTSTGTADNDG
-2305 NYTVEIPDN
+2305 NYTVEIPDE
-2314 VDLQGGEELEVTATD
+2314 VKLSGGEELEVTATD

-2349 APTADDVNSEDD
+2349 APTADDITSESPSV
-2361 TIKGTAEPGSEVTVN
+2361 KGKAEPGSTITVN

-2381 PITGTADQDGN
+2381 PITGTVDDNGNYEIDLPKDLQGGEEVTITATDKDGNVSSETKKTVTDTTAPVKPSVNGVSSTDKEVTGQAEPGSEVTVHFPDGTTSKATADQDGN
-2392 YSIDLPRDL
+2392 YS
-2401 QGGEEITV
+2401 V
-2409 TAKDKDGNVS
+2409 
-2419 GETKKTVTDATAPAT
+2419 
-2434 PSVKGVNSTDKEV
+2434 EV
-2447 TGTAEPGS
+2447 
-2455 TVTVTFPDG
+2455 
-2464 TISTGTAD
+2464 
-2472 NNGNYSVEIPD
+2472 PD
-2483 SVNLKGGEELEVTA
+2483 SVNLQGGEELEVTA

-2652 QTLNGGEE
+2652 KTLNGGEE
-2660 LEVTAT
+2660 LE
-2666 DKAGNTSDAATTT
+2666 
-2679 VTDTTAPTEPTVN
+2679 
-2692 GVNSTDKAITGNA
+2692 
-2705 EPGSTVT
+2705 
-2712 VTFPDG
+2712 
-2718 TTATGTADDNG
+2718 
-2729 NYTIEIPDN
+2729 
-2738 VKLNGGETVSVT
+2738 VT

-2780 HHGDTQI
+2780 HGGDTQV
-2787 SGHAEPGSTVTVTFP
+2787 SGKAEPGSTVTVIFP
-2802 DGTTATGTADDQG
+2802 DGTTATGIADDQG
-2815 NYIIDIPSN
+2815 NYIIDVPSN
-2824 VNLKPGDTVTVT
+2824 MNLKPGDTVTVT
-2836 ATDKDGNI
+2836 ATDKDGNT
-2844 SDSAEVTVQEGNNV
+2844 SDAAEVTVQEGNNV
-2858 DPGNN
+2858 DPDNS
-2863 GSGDQPVDPGN
+2863 GSDDQPVDPGN
-2874 NGSDDQPSD
+2874 NGSGDQPAD
-2883 PSTNNGGNTNNG
+2883 PSTNNGGNNNG
-2895 SNNGNPS
+2895 SNNGNHS

-2917 SNSTNANQPTAPAV
+2917 SNSSNANQPTAPAV

-2999 SNTTSVVVGDNYVAQ
+2999 SNTTSVVVGDNHVAQ
-3014 GNNQD
+3014 GNDQD
-3019 KVDLP
+3019 TADLP

-3050 GRRRKNKKDEE
+3050 GRRRKDKKDEE

>member
-1 MVDKIIVSITLGN
+1 M
-14 KYFTLPIISGVVNL
+14 

-80 AQSSVSANDSQSSN
+80 TQSSVSANDSQSSN

-108 QETAHDPQVNNDI
+108 QETAHDPQVNNDAN
-121 KQDNQSPQESNTE
+121 QDNQASQESNTE
-134 ETAQSS
+134 ESTQSS
-140 QDSNETS
+140 QDSNGTA
-147 QPSSSQSQASG
+147 QPSSSQSQASD
-158 NQSNPSDNDV
+158 NQSNPSQDDV
-168 DRPASNADDVH
+168 DQPASNADDVH
-179 KSDAAQATTDEDGAD
+179 KSDAAQATTDEDRAD

-228 KQGASDD
+228 KQGASDG
-235 NGSDENA
+235 NSSDENA
-242 AESNKEQSNDESKD
+242 AESDKEQSSDDAKD
-256 KSDKEAKDDSQ
+256 KSANEAKDDSQ
-267 SSTDGKSEKGS
+267 SSTDDKSEKDS
-278 QKEEQS
+278 QKEEHS
-284 KKGSNKEESDSES
+284 KKGSNKAESDSES
-297 DSDSEAQSTKSKS
+297 DSESQSTKSKS

-318 QDDDKSDDEQADEK
+318 QDDDKSGDDQADEK
-332 SDEKSSDKETG
+332 SDDKSSDKETE

-349 DAVEQGKDKSD
+349 DSVEQGKDKSD
-360 NETLETKETKASD
+360 NETQETKDTKASD
-373 SDEKKDKLQSKL
+373 SEKKKDKLQSKL
-385 DDTDSKDK
+385 DDADSNDK

-404 LGDEQA
+404 LGGEQA
-410 KSVIEDADIDYDKDS
+410 KSVLEDADIDYDKDS

-440 FANQKDKDSPQA
+440 FANQKDKNSPQA

-512 KIHSYLTGDNSL
+512 KIHSYLTSDNSL

-666 LGSSGAVQY
+666 LGNSGAVQY

-730 DYKGVAGFDK
+730 EYKGLAGFDK

-834 NTLGTS
+834 NTHGTS

-916 TQTAKVI
+916 AQTAKVI

-932 GTVNA
+932 GTVNS

-952 YTIAIDSPDYDND
+952 YTIAIDSPDYEND

-982 INPVSDKDNE
+982 INPVNDKDNE

-1003 TVRDQDGN
+1003 TVRDKDGN

-1097 TVSATTNDEGE
+1097 TVSAKANDEGA
-1108 YSVDLPQDLELN
+1108 YSVDLPKDLELN
-1120 GDDTITVTSED
+1120 GGDNITVTSED

-1159 SEDHSLTGTAKANT
+1159 SEDNSLTGTAKVNT
-1173 TVTVEFPDGSTLDS
+1173 TVTVEFPDGSTLDT

-1193 NYTIELGDKKLD
+1193 NYTINLGDKKLD

-1227 VKDETAP
+1227 VKDDTAP

-1243 SEDKTV
+1243 SEDKIV

-1300 DIDGNVSEEGST
+1300 DIDGNVSKEGST

-1324 IVGVNSTDKEVT
+1324 VVGVNSTDKEVT

-1361 NGNYTVKI
+1361 NGKYTVKI

-1384 AKDKNG
+1384 AKDKNS

-1429 TVKVTFPNGGE
+1429 TVKVTFPNGKE

-1452 VEIPKDANLKGGEQ
+1452 VDIPKEANLKGGEQ
-1466 LNVVAIDDND
+1466 LNVVAVDDND

-1539 EIPEDVELTGGE
+1539 E
-1551 DLTVTATDKDDNES
+1551 
-1565 EATHATVEDKTAP
+1565 
-1578 EKPEVNKVTSNSDK
+1578 
-1592 VTGTAEPNSEV
+1592 
-1603 TVTFP
+1603 
-1608 DGQQTKATA
+1608 
-1617 DKDGNFT
+1617 
-1624 AGLPKGV
+1624 
-1631 TLKGDEELQVTAK
+1631 
-1644 DANGNTSETTE
+1644 
-1655 VTVKDETAPDVPQ
+1655 
-1668 VNDITTDSKKVTG
+1668 
-1681 SAEPN
+1681 
-1686 ATVTVHFPGDKTGT
+1686 
-1700 ATADKDGNYTVD
+1700 

-1780 DGTTATGETDDNGR
+1780 DGTTATGETDDNGH
-1794 YTVDIPEKI
+1794 YSVDIPENI
-1803 DLKGDEDLNVTATD
+1803 DLKGEEELNVTATD

-1836 EIPKVDGVTST
+1836 EIPKVDGVTSA

-1859 HVKVSFPDGTTATG
+1859 HVKVTFPDGTTATG
-1873 ETDEDGNFTVDIPS
+1873 ETDKDGNFTVDIPS
-1887 KVNLKGGEELTVTA
+1887 KVDLKGGEELTVTA
-1901 TDAHDNESTPAK
+1901 TDANDNESTPAK
-1913 LPVADKTAPEK
+1913 LPVADKTAPNK
-1924 PSVEGVNSTDKEITG
+1924 PSVEGVNSTDKEVTG
-1939 KAEPGSTV
+1939 KAEPGSEVTV
-1947 KVSFPGN
+1947 KFPGN

-1982 LEVTATDEAGNTSD
+1982 LEVTATDKAGNTSD

-2010 PTASDVNSEDKQ
+2010 PSAEDVNSEDDAIK
-2022 LTGKAEPGSEV
+2022 GKAEPGSEV

-2089 TAPNKPSVEGVNS
+2089 TAPNKPSVKGVNS

-2115 EVTVHFPGNK
+2115 TVTVKFPD
-2125 TGTAIADE
+2125 GT
-2133 DGNYT
+2133 
-2138 VEIPD
+2138 
-2143 NVDLQGGEELEVTAT
+2143 
-2158 DKAGNTSD
+2158 TS
-2166 KATTTVAD
+2166 
-2174 KTAPDAP
+2174 
-2181 TAEDVNSEDD
+2181 
-2191 AIKGKAEPG
+2191 
-2200 SEVTVNIPGHNPIT
+2200 T

-2220 GNYSI
+2220 GNY
-2225 DLPKDLQGGEE
+2225 
-2236 ITVTAKDK
+2236 
-2244 DGNVSGETK
+2244 
-2253 KTVTDAT
+2253 
-2260 APAKPSVKGVNST
+2260 
-2273 DKEVT
+2273 
-2278 GKAEPG
+2278 
-2284 SEVTVHF
+2284 
-2291 PGNETGTAIADEDG
+2291 
-2305 NYTVEIPDN
+2305 TVEIPDE
-2314 VDLQGGEELEVTATD
+2314 VKLSGGEELEVTATD

-2361 TIKGTAEPGSEVTVN
+2361 AIKGKAEPGSEVTVN

-2381 PITGTADQDGN
+2381 PITGTADDEGNYNIDLPKDLQGGEELTVTAKDKDGNVSGETKKTVADATAPAKPSVKGVNSTDKEVTGTAEPGSTVTVTFPDGTTSTGTADDDGNYTVKIPDDVDLQGGEELEVTATDKAGNTSEKATTTVADKTAPDAPTANDVNSEDKQLTGKAEPGSEVTVDIPGHDPIKGAADQDGN
-2392 YSIDLPRDL
+2392 YSIDLPTDL

-2419 GETKKTVTDATAPAT
+2419 GETKKTVTDATAPAK
-2434 PSVKGVNSTDKEV
+2434 PSVEGVNSTDKEV

-2455 TVTVTFPDG
+2455 TVTVKFPGNKTGTATADEDGKYTVEIPDEVKLSGGEELEVTATDKAGNTSDKATTTVADKTAPDAPTADDITSESPSVKGKAEPVSTITVNMPGHDPITGTVDDNGNYEIDLPKDLQGGEEVTIRATDKDGNVSSETKKTVTDTTAPVKPSVNGVSSTDKEVTGQAEPGSEVTVHFPDG
-2464 TISTGTAD
+2464 TTSKATAD
-2472 NNGNYSVEIPD
+2472 RDGNYSVEVPD

-2533 KGKAEPGSTIT
+2533 KGTAEPGSTIT

-2553 TGTADDNGNYEID
+2553 TGTADDNGNY
-2566 LPKDLQGG
+2566 
-2574 EEVTITATDKDGN
+2574 
-2587 VSGETKQTVKDTT
+2587 
-2600 APDTPTINDVTSSD
+2600 
-2614 NSVSGTAEPG
+2614 
-2624 STVTVTLP
+2624 
-2632 DGTKV
+2632 
-2637 TGTADDNG
+2637 
-2645 NYTIELP
+2645 TIELP
-2652 QTLNGGEE
+2652 KTLNGGEE

-2692 GVNSTDKAITGNA
+2692 GVNSTDKAITGHA

-2718 TTATGTADDNG
+2718 TTATGTADDDG

-2780 HHGDTQI
+2780 HHDDTQI

-2836 ATDKDGNI
+2836 ATDKDGNT
-2844 SDSAEVTVQEGNNV
+2844 SDLAEVTVQEGNNV
-2858 DPGNN
+2858 DPGNS

-2874 NGSDDQPSD
+2874 NSSGDQPAD
-2883 PSTNNGGNTNNG
+2883 PSTNNGGNNNN
-2895 SNNGNPS
+2895 SDDNNNHS
-2902 AGNNTGQPAHHNNTG
+2902 AGNNTDQPAHHNNTG
-2917 SNSTNANQPTAPAV
+2917 SNSTNSNQPTAPAV

-2948 GNTIIA
+2948 GNTIVA

-2999 SNTTSVVVGDNYVAQ
+2999 SNTTSVVVGDNHVAQ
-3014 GNNQD
+3014 GNDQD
-3019 KVDLP
+3019 TADLP

-3050 GRRRKNKKDEE
+3050 GRRRKDKKDEE

>member
-1 MVDKIIVSITLGN
+1 M
-14 KYFTLPIISGVVNL
+14 

-80 AQSSVSANDSQSSN
+80 TQSSVSANDSQSSN

-108 QETAHDPQVNNDI
+108 QETAHDPQVNNDAN
-121 KQDNQSPQESNTE
+121 QDNQASQESNTE
-134 ETAQSS
+134 ESTQSS
-140 QDSNETS
+140 QDSNGTA
-147 QPSSSQSQASG
+147 QPSSSQSQASD
-158 NQSNPSDNDV
+158 NQSNPSQDDV
-168 DRPASNADDVH
+168 DQPASNADDVH
-179 KSDAAQATTDEDGAD
+179 KSDAAQATTDEDRAD

-228 KQGASDD
+228 KQGASDG
-235 NGSDENA
+235 NSSDENA
-242 AESNKEQSNDESKD
+242 AESDKEQSSDDAKD
-256 KSDKEAKDDSQ
+256 KSANEAKDDSQ
-267 SSTDGKSEKGS
+267 SSTDDKSEKDS
-278 QKEEQS
+278 QKEEHS
-284 KKGSNKEESDSES
+284 KKGSNKAESDSES
-297 DSDSEAQSTKSKS
+297 DSESQSTKSKS

-318 QDDDKSDDEQADEK
+318 QDDDKSGDDQADEK
-332 SDEKSSDKETG
+332 SDDKSSDKETE

-349 DAVEQGKDKSD
+349 DSVEQGKDKSD
-360 NETLETKETKASD
+360 NETQETKDTKASD
-373 SDEKKDKLQSKL
+373 SEKKKDKLQSKL
-385 DDTDSKDK
+385 DDADSNDK

-404 LGDEQA
+404 LGGEQA
-410 KSVIEDADIDYDKDS
+410 KSVLEDADIDYDKDS

-440 FANQKDKDSPQA
+440 FANQKDKNSPQA

-512 KIHSYLTGDNSL
+512 KIHSYLTSDNSL

-666 LGSSGAVQY
+666 LGNSGAVQY

-730 DYKGVAGFDK
+730 EYKGLAGFDK

-834 NTLGTS
+834 NTHGTS

-916 TQTAKVI
+916 AQTAKVI

-932 GTVNA
+932 GTVNS

-952 YTIAIDSPDYDND
+952 YTIAIDSPDYEND

-982 INPVSDKDNE
+982 INPVNDKDNE

-1003 TVRDQDGN
+1003 TVRDKDGN

-1097 TVSATTNDEGE
+1097 TVSAKANDEGA
-1108 YSVDLPQDLELN
+1108 YSVDLPKDLELN
-1120 GDDTITVTSED
+1120 GGDNITVTSED

-1159 SEDHSLTGTAKANT
+1159 SEDNSLTGTAKVNT
-1173 TVTVEFPDGSTLDS
+1173 TVTVEFPDGSTLDT

-1193 NYTIELGDKKLD
+1193 NYTINLGDKKLD

-1227 VKDETAP
+1227 VKDDTAP

-1243 SEDKTV
+1243 SEDKIV

-1300 DIDGNVSEEGST
+1300 DIDGNVSKEGST

-1324 IVGVNSTDKEVT
+1324 VVGVNSTDKEVT

-1361 NGNYTVKI
+1361 NGKYTVKI

-1384 AKDKNG
+1384 AKDKNS

-1429 TVKVTFPNGGE
+1429 TVKVTFPNGKE

-1452 VEIPKDANLKGGEQ
+1452 VDIPKEANLKGGEQ
-1466 LNVVAIDDND
+1466 LNVVAVDDND

-1578 EKPEVNKVTSNSDK
+1578 DKPKVNKVTSNSDK

-1631 TLKGDEELQVTAK
+1631 ALKGDEELQVTAK

-1655 VTVKDETAPDVPQ
+1655 VTVKDEPAPDVPQ
-1668 VNDITTDSKKVTG
+1668 VNDVTTDSKKVTG

-1686 ATVTVHFPGDKTGT
+1686 STVTVHFPGDKTGA

-1780 DGTTATGETDDNGR
+1780 DGTTATGETDDNGH
-1794 YTVDIPEKI
+1794 YSVDIPENI
-1803 DLKGDEDLNVTATD
+1803 DLKGEEELNVTATD

-1836 EIPKVDGVTST
+1836 EIPKVDGVTSA

-1859 HVKVSFPDGTTATG
+1859 HVKVTFPDGTTATG
-1873 ETDEDGNFTVDIPS
+1873 ETDKDGNFTVDIPS
-1887 KVNLKGGEELTVTA
+1887 KVDLKGGEELTVTA
-1901 TDAHDNESTPAK
+1901 TDANDNESTPAK
-1913 LPVADKTAPEK
+1913 LPVADKTAPNK
-1924 PSVEGVNSTDKEITG
+1924 PSVEGVNSTDKEVTG
-1939 KAEPGSTV
+1939 KAEPGSEVTV
-1947 KVSFPGN
+1947 KFPGN

-1982 LEVTATDEAGNTSD
+1982 LEVTATDKAGNTSD

-2010 PTASDVNSEDKQ
+2010 PSAEDVNSEDDAIK
-2022 LTGKAEPGSEV
+2022 GKAEPGSEV

-2089 TAPNKPSVEGVNS
+2089 TAPNKPSVKGVNS

-2115 EVTVHFPGNK
+2115 TVTVKFPGNK
-2125 TGTAIADE
+2125 TGTATADE
-2133 DGNYT
+2133 DGKYT

-2143 NVDLQGGEELEVTAT
+2143 EV
-2158 DKAGNTSD
+2158 KLS
-2166 KATTTVAD
+2166 
-2174 KTAPDAP
+2174 
-2181 TAEDVNSEDD
+2181 
-2191 AIKGKAEPG
+2191 
-2200 SEVTVNIPGHNPIT
+2200 
-2214 GTADDN
+2214 
-2220 GNYSI
+2220 
-2225 DLPKDLQGGEE
+2225 
-2236 ITVTAKDK
+2236 
-2244 DGNVSGETK
+2244 
-2253 KTVTDAT
+2253 
-2260 APAKPSVKGVNST
+2260 
-2273 DKEVT
+2273 
-2278 GKAEPG
+2278 
-2284 SEVTVHF
+2284 
-2291 PGNETGTAIADEDG
+2291 
-2305 NYTVEIPDN
+2305 
-2314 VDLQGGEELEVTATD
+2314 GGEELEVTATD

-2349 APTADDVNSEDD
+2349 APTADDITSESPSVKGKAEPGSTITVNMPGHDPITGTVDDNGNYEIDLPKDLQGGEEVTIRATDKDGNVSSETKKTVTD
-2361 TIKGTAEPGSEVTVN
+2361 TTAPVKPSVNGVSSTDKEVTGQAEPGSEVTV
-2376 IPGHD
+2376 H
-2381 PITGTADQDGN
+2381 
-2392 YSIDLPRDL
+2392 
-2401 QGGEEITV
+2401 
-2409 TAKDKDGNVS
+2409 
-2419 GETKKTVTDATAPAT
+2419 
-2434 PSVKGVNSTDKEV
+2434 
-2447 TGTAEPGS
+2447 
-2455 TVTVTFPDG
+2455 FPDG
-2464 TISTGTAD
+2464 TTSKATAD
-2472 NNGNYSVEIPD
+2472 RDGNYSVEVPD

-2533 KGKAEPGSTIT
+2533 KGTAEPGSTIT

-2637 TGTADDNG
+2637 TATADDNG

-2652 QTLNGGEE
+2652 KTLNGGEE

-2692 GVNSTDKAITGNA
+2692 GVNSTDKAITGHA

-2718 TTATGTADDNG
+2718 TTATGTADDDG

-2780 HHGDTQI
+2780 HHDDTQI

-2836 ATDKDGNI
+2836 ATDKDGNT
-2844 SDSAEVTVQEGNNV
+2844 SDLAEVTVQEGNNV
-2858 DPGNN
+2858 DPGNS

-2874 NGSDDQPSD
+2874 NSSGDQPAD
-2883 PSTNNGGNTNNG
+2883 PSTNNGGNNNN
-2895 SNNGNPS
+2895 SDDNNNHS
-2902 AGNNTGQPAHHNNTG
+2902 AGNNTDQPAHHNNTG
-2917 SNSTNANQPTAPAV
+2917 SNSTNSNQPTAPAV

-2948 GNTIIA
+2948 GNTIVA

-2999 SNTTSVVVGDNYVAQ
+2999 SNTTSVVVGDNHVAQ
-3014 GNNQD
+3014 GNDQD
-3019 KVDLP
+3019 TADLP

-3050 GRRRKNKKDEE
+3050 GRRRKDKKDEE

>member
-1 MVDKIIVSITLGN
+1 M
-14 KYFTLPIISGVVNL
+14 
-28 RKRKPQGKLDFIP
+28 
-41 NRNNK
+41 
-46 YSIRRFTVGTASIL
+46 
-60 IGATLVFG
+60 
-68 INNDAKAAETND
+68 
-80 AQSSVSANDSQSSN
+80 
-94 DDPNNSTTSHDTSS
+94 
-108 QETAHDPQVNNDI
+108 
-121 KQDNQSPQESNTE
+121 
-134 ETAQSS
+134 
-140 QDSNETS
+140 
-147 QPSSSQSQASG
+147 
-158 NQSNPSDNDV
+158 
-168 DRPASNADDVH
+168 
-179 KSDAAQATTDEDGAD
+179 
-194 NSDSDDET
+194 
-202 SNDDSQVNET
+202 
-212 EKQDQAD
+212 
-219 DNSAKDDVD
+219 
-228 KQGASDD
+228 
-235 NGSDENA
+235 
-242 AESNKEQSNDESKD
+242 
-256 KSDKEAKDDSQ
+256 
-267 SSTDGKSEKGS
+267 
-278 QKEEQS
+278 
-284 KKGSNKEESDSES
+284 
-297 DSDSEAQSTKSKS
+297 
-310 GEDQPEEK
+310 
-318 QDDDKSDDEQADEK
+318 
-332 SDEKSSDKETG
+332 
-343 SDEDDS
+343 
-349 DAVEQGKDKSD
+349 
-360 NETLETKETKASD
+360 
-373 SDEKKDKLQSKL
+373 
-385 DDTDSKDK
+385 
-393 EDTVNDYLKDQ
+393 
-404 LGDEQA
+404 
-410 KSVIEDADIDYDKDS
+410 
-425 NATISDKVLKSALIQ
+425 
-440 FANQKDKDSPQA
+440 
-452 IRPGSAFFSA
+452 
-462 YSTEAV
+462 
-468 TRAAKDTKVAK
+468 
-479 SLGYENNYTFSQ
+479 
-491 IMFDPDSLDSDEAK
+491 
-505 KSTTIPF
+505 
-512 KIHSYLTGDNSL
+512 
-524 DRYKIDLDLDSRL
+524 
-537 AKHVTKISARPVGGD
+537 
-552 KPVEFKRLKDENG
+552 
-565 EPSDI
+565 
-570 WEVNFIRA
+570 
-578 QGGLFGGAEILA
+578 
-590 TYTAEDGKIE
+590 
-600 LDDSIEN
+600 
-607 IIKEENLDKDKLNY
+607 
-621 RVYVRNNETNKII
+621 
-634 RTAENSGYFLTD
+634 
-646 VDKELTDKEKDISTA
+646 
-661 NKGSF
+661 
-666 LGSSGAVQY
+666 
-675 DQNIGEHGGLTVDQT
+675 
-690 IMKNS
+690 
-695 IFDYILYAGNKQW
+695 
-708 TYNYQIDK
+708 
-716 DLLPYISGAELHLH
+716 
-730 DYKGVAGFDK
+730 
-740 EYHERDKV
+740 
-748 ADLSFDKDG
+748 
-757 KGSITDRNMNRLIEF
+757 
-772 NNSNPEPIGIRIV
+772 
-785 LKFNQNPNNI
+785 
-795 LTKDAEYDDDGNL
+795 
-808 IRETVK
+808 
-814 QKELFNFNGYLT
+814 
-826 DNKGKLIN
+826 
-834 NTLGTS
+834 
-840 TLAIQDYDRDGLLD
+840 
-854 NYERQNTHSDPFNP
+854 
-868 DTDGDGKN
+868 
-876 DGDEV
+876 
-881 VNYKTS
+881 
-887 PLVGQPKA
+887 
-895 SDITTED
+895 
-902 TVVSGSV
+902 
-909 PLKDGAA
+909 
-916 TQTAKVI
+916 
-923 NSDGETVGT
+923 
-932 GTVNA
+932 
-937 DGSFSVNIPKSPEGT
+937 
-952 YTIAIDSPDYDND
+952 
-965 ETNTF
+965 
-970 KIVDTSKVPAPT
+970 
-982 INPVSDKDNE
+982 
-992 VIVNGTGGSTV
+992 
-1003 TVRDQDGN
+1003 
-1011 TVGTV
+1011 
-1016 DIPDGQSSGTIH
+1016 
-1028 LDNPLKAGTELTST
+1028 
-1042 ASKNGK
+1042 
-1048 ESDPSDTVTV
+1048 
-1058 DDKTAPNQPTID
+1058 
-1070 EVTTNNTSISG
+1070 
-1081 KAEAGSTVHV
+1081 
-1091 KLPNGD
+1091 
-1097 TVSATTNDEGE
+1097 SATTNDEGE

-2181 TAEDVNSEDD
+2181 TA
-2191 AIKGKAEPG
+2191 
-2200 SEVTVNIPGHNPIT
+2200 
-2214 GTADDN
+2214 
-2220 GNYSI
+2220 
-2225 DLPKDLQGGEE
+2225 
-2236 ITVTAKDK
+2236 
-2244 DGNVSGETK
+2244 
-2253 KTVTDAT
+2253 
-2260 APAKPSVKGVNST
+2260 
-2273 DKEVT
+2273 
-2278 GKAEPG
+2278 
-2284 SEVTVHF
+2284 
-2291 PGNETGTAIADEDG
+2291 
-2305 NYTVEIPDN
+2305 
-2314 VDLQGGEELEVTATD
+2314 
-2329 KAGNTSDKA
+2329 
-2338 TTTVADKTAPD
+2338 
-2349 APTADDVNSEDD
+2349 DDVNSEDD

-2999 SNTTSVVVGDNYVAQ
+2999 SNTTSVVVGDNHVAQ